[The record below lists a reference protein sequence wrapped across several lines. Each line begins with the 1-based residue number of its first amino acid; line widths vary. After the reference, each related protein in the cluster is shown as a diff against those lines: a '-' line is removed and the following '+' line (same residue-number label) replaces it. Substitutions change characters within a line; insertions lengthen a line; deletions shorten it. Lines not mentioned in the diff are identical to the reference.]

1 MCFPSHNTIA
11 FISLFY
17 LSSHSLFSHQFLH
30 FPSLRWISNVPAN
43 VITLAIDILRTL
55 KGNVVKNVEGRS
67 VSDGAFACEA
77 CDVCLHKSCAVKKP
91 GRNLYHEITHPLHLQ
106 HRLQLQWLDD
116 DFICDKC
123 LYISAGYRCSC
134 VSCDFTL
141 DLACASSASGTELPK
156 DEEPLRFKDG
166 KRKTIQLYT
175 HTCQLS
181 VFKYRKIHEQ
191 DLDCFCFCI
200 DMDCAKLLPTLKLA
214 CHPHRL
220 AYFRATSKYHRH
232 PLILTESVKE
242 YDSDEFCCDDC
253 ENEKD
258 PKHPVYYCQSCIFV
272 AHIPCVLP
280 DVDEDQITS
289 SMESEE
295 ALSEKEME
303 QNEGSNG
310 IHALFRPIIHKHEIY
325 EVTEELKGYKYC
337 RGSPLVL
344 DGPSYFCEGCGFYL
358 HEKCAKL
365 QYEIRH
371 PFHSIHPLNLYTGL
385 QYLLYK
391 IMDSTKIY
399 ATCDECKYICEGF
412 IYFCE
417 QCNFKLGVKCSALTA
432 HELGVSQEKRMD
444 RVTELHHFS
453 HQHKLVLG
461 YSNDPIE
468 ETRCKICESSIFGP
482 AYFCPESCLRLP
494 QKIQVPFHLKHML
507 VFQQPEERSNPQ
519 CYACPLSIEKENFAY
534 SCEDCQLDLHPI
546 CANYLKRPLKCESHL
561 DDLYYFGKDY
571 QLLRAKDNYIP
582 WETHFACHKCENT
595 CKEEPFYRCLQCSI
609 NFHLKCV
616 PIPEVVQSKY
626 HRHPLTLTDSFVE
639 DDSGLYYCD
648 FSEKERNPK
657 DHVEDVSCE
666 ESLQKK
672 RREGLQPQ
680 PIQLENVPA
689 MVTGV
694 WTDDTNLQLKATTQ
708 FRELLSIEK
717 GPPID
722 QVIQAGVVPRFVEF
736 LESED
741 FPKIQFEAAWVLT
754 NIASGTSENTKVVID
769 HGAVPILVKLLGSP
783 SDDVREQSIWA
794 LGNVAGD
801 SPASR
806 DVALGHGALLPL
818 LAHLNEHPKLS
829 VLRIAT
835 WTLLNFFRGKPLPP
849 FVQHVL
855 FIQMMNISYLMHVG
869 HSYLSDGTNAE
880 IQTVIEAGVCRRL
893 VELLQHPSLSVL
905 KPALRAV
912 GNIASADDVQTQAVI
927 EADIIAHLVHLLQS
941 GETLDIKG
949 EAARA
954 ISNATSH
961 GTHVQINFLVSQGCI
976 KPLCDLLNCR
986 DLNIIKVCLEGL
998 ENIQKAG
1005 EADKTKGTT
1014 GRMNPYAQ

>member
-1 MCFPSHNTIA
+1 MCS
-11 FISLFY
+11 
-17 LSSHSLFSHQFLH
+17 
-30 FPSLRWISNVPAN
+30 
-43 VITLAIDILRTL
+43 
-55 KGNVVKNVEGRS
+55 
-67 VSDGAFACEA
+67 
-77 CDVCLHKSCAVKKP
+77 
-91 GRNLYHEITHPLHLQ
+91 
-106 HRLQLQWLDD
+106 
-116 DFICDKC
+116 
-123 LYISAGYRCSC
+123 
-134 VSCDFTL
+134 
-141 DLACASSASGTELPK
+141 
-156 DEEPLRFKDG
+156 
-166 KRKTIQLYT
+166 
-175 HTCQLS
+175 
-181 VFKYRKIHEQ
+181 
-191 DLDCFCFCI
+191 FCI

-220 AYFRATSKYHRH
+220 AYFRGTSELDCRTCGKHCGGGDCICRCVQCDISFHLKCVVPSKATSKYHRH

-310 IHALFRPIIHKHEIY
+310 IHAL
-325 EVTEELKGYKYC
+325 
-337 RGSPLVL
+337 
-344 DGPSYFCEGCGFYL
+344 
-358 HEKCAKL
+358 
-365 QYEIRH
+365 
-371 PFHSIHPLNLYTGL
+371 
-385 QYLLYK
+385 
-391 IMDSTKIY
+391 
-399 ATCDECKYICEGF
+399 
-412 IYFCE
+412 
-417 QCNFKLGVKCSALTA
+417 CNFKLGVKCSALTA

-657 DHVEDVSCE
+657 DHVYYCKE
-666 ESLQKK
+666 
-672 RREGLQPQ
+672 
-680 PIQLENVPA
+680 
-689 MVTGV
+689 VT
-694 WTDDTNLQLKATTQ
+694 
-708 FRELLSIEK
+708 
-717 GPPID
+717 
-722 QVIQAGVVPRFVEF
+722 
-736 LESED
+736 
-741 FPKIQFEAAWVLT
+741 
-754 NIASGTSENTKVVID
+754 
-769 HGAVPILVKLLGSP
+769 
-783 SDDVREQSIWA
+783 
-794 LGNVAGD
+794 
-801 SPASR
+801 
-806 DVALGHGALLPL
+806 
-818 LAHLNEHPKLS
+818 
-829 VLRIAT
+829 
-835 WTLLNFFRGKPLPP
+835 
-849 FVQHVL
+849 
-855 FIQMMNISYLMHVG
+855 
-869 HSYLSDGTNAE
+869 DG
-880 IQTVIEAGVCRRL
+880 
-893 VELLQHPSLSVL
+893 
-905 KPALRAV
+905 
-912 GNIASADDVQTQAVI
+912 
-927 EADIIAHLVHLLQS
+927 
-941 GETLDIKG
+941 
-949 EAARA
+949 
-954 ISNATSH
+954 
-961 GTHVQINFLVSQGCI
+961 
-976 KPLCDLLNCR
+976 
-986 DLNIIKVCLEGL
+986 
-998 ENIQKAG
+998 
-1005 EADKTKGTT
+1005 
-1014 GRMNPYAQ
+1014 